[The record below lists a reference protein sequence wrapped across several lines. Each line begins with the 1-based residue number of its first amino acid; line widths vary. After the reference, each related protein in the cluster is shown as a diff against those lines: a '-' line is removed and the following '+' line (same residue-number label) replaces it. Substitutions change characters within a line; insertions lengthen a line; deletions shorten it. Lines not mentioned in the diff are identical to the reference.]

1 MAGYDG
7 EYFAYMKPDVVIA
20 PENILEYVP
29 AEKWRKD
36 VLKYF

>member
-1 MAGYDG
+1 
-7 EYFAYMKPDVVIA
+7 MKSDMIVV

-36 VLKYF
+36 VLKYFGKE